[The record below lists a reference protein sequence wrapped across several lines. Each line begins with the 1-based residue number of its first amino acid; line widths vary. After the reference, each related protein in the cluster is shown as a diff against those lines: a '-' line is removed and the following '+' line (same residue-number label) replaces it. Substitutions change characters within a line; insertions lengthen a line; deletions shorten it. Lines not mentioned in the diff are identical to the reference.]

1 MSKCP
6 MEPHSALT
14 KDEFIL
20 NHKLK
25 IKQNCCEMLIKFLFQ
40 SYSIKQILK
49 EENISQQKTD

>member
-1 MSKCP
+1 